1 MWGLAVWGM
10 WQHAHASPCASSHLD
25 AYFSTRFIYCKTM
38 KSYTATVSYY
48 ELCMEFL
55 NMKLVAGLQITVGHR
70 TMSDQ
75 IWQMSEQNQILIGH
89 NVRPNKIYCLMKKF
103 CFIMLK
109 EKLLFLTKKSGR
121 FPFVI
126 QSTGWILTP
135 AWLNR
140 SSDTDADF
148 SIIFTLANARQFYLS
163 IGSEWPRS

>member
-1 MWGLAVWGM
+1 MYL
-10 WQHAHASPCASSHLD
+10 L
-25 AYFSTRFIYCKTM
+25 
-38 KSYTATVSYY
+38 YT
-48 ELCMEFL
+48 
-55 NMKLVAGLQITVGHR
+55 GLQITVGHR

-75 IWQMSEQNQILIGH
+75 IWQMSEQNEILIGH

-109 EKLLFLTKKSGR
+109 EKLLFLTKKAIR

-148 SIIFTLANARQFYLS
+148 SILLWLMPDNFTCQSARTLSDQGVKQSITYTRYDTAHFYS
-163 IGSEWPRS
+163 VQVV